1 MTLTVNQ
8 NRQHSKNYMANS
20 VDPDQAEKLTVEAAV
35 STHWKHL
42 IDMLLINTQNR
53 CFHEERSN
61 KKYHTCKASDF
72 FQDWWADVTHG
83 AKNGGSFS
91 EMMGPSI
98 SN

>member
-1 MTLTVNQ
+1 MAALLTVNQ

-61 KKYHTCKASDF
+61 KKYHTCRFSVEKGVLFD
-72 FQDWWADVTHG
+72 TI
-83 AKNGGSFS
+83 SFD
-91 EMMGPSI
+91 
-98 SN
+98 